1 MTIASTRPATGIR
14 IAAQTR
20 VLLGCGAVS
29 GPLYFLT
36 VFIQAAVR
44 DGFDVTKHPASMLSN
59 GDAGWIQVTNFLV
72 TGVLMIAG
80 ALGLS
85 RVLKPGR
92 GGVWGPRL
100 LGVYG
105 VSLIAAGIFKA
116 DPGNGFPAG
125 TPAGQTTIST
135 AGLLHM
141 AAGSIGF
148 LSLIVATFV
157 LASRFSA
164 EGHRGWAVY
173 SRATG
178 IAFFATFA
186 GISSGNANAV
196 VMLAFWAV
204 VLAAWCWI
212 TVVIIRSTRT
222 HAAR

>member
-1 MTIASTRPATGIR
+1 MSIATTRPTALRVT
-14 IAAQTR
+14 AKTR
-20 VLLGCGAVS
+20 TLLTCAAVS
-29 GPLYFLT
+29 GPLYFLI
-36 VFIQAAVR
+36 VFTQAAVR

-80 ALGLS
+80 AIGLS

-116 DPGNGFPAG
+116 DPGNGFPVG

-178 IAFFATFA
+178 VAFFAAFA
-186 GISSGNANAV
+186 GITSGNANAA
-196 VMLAFWAV
+196 VMLAFWAA
-204 VLAAWCWI
+204 VLLAWCWV
-212 TVVIIRSTRT
+212 TVVVIRLTRT
-222 HAAR
+222 TAAR

>member
-1 MTIASTRPATGIR
+1 MTIASTRPATGID
-14 IAAQTR
+14 TR
-20 VLLGCGAVS
+20 TLLTCGAVS

-36 VFIQAAVR
+36 TFTQAAVR
-44 DGFDVTKHPASMLSN
+44 EGFDITKHPASMLSN

-80 ALGLS
+80 AIGLG

-116 DPGNGFPAG
+116 DPGNGFPVG
-125 TPAGQTTIST
+125 TPSGQTIST

-148 LSLIVATFV
+148 LAVIASTFV

-164 EGHRGWAVY
+164 EDRRGWAVY

-178 IAFFATFA
+178 IAFFVAFA
-186 GISSGNANAV
+186 GITSGNANAA
-196 VMLAFWAV
+196 VMLAFWAAVLLAWGWVTAV
-204 VLAAWCWI
+204 VVHL
-212 TVVIIRSTRT
+212 TRT